1 MLQLSYHLAILRV
14 LVDKLENGVSIR
26 EVLFLIFHLVN
37 HNLFVE
43 LLLDIGAIFEET
55 EPGNHVVHKLFI
67 IIHTVQ
73 VPIHVEEC
81 LSVGILRHVVHWV
94 F

>member
-1 MLQLSYHLAILRV
+1 MLQLSYHLSILGV
-14 LVDKLENGVSIR
+14 LVDELEYGVSIR
-26 EVLFLIFHLVN
+26 EVLFLIFHLVH

-43 LLLDIGAIFEET
+43 LLLDIGAIFKET
-55 EPGNHVVHKLFI
+55 EPGNHVVHKLLI
-67 IIHTVQ
+67 IVHTVQ